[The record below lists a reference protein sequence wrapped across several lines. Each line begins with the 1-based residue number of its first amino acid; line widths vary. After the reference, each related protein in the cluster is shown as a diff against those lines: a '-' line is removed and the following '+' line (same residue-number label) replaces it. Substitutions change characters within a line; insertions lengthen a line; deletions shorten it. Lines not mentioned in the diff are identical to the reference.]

1 MWICCKKAI
10 GRLRAHAVCMCLF
23 TMVVCFRHLPIGV
36 SSVRVHRCFAPEI
49 SVSMGC
55 CCSKPIT
62 DDENGEKLTFIDMI
76 ESSMCCGTWYM
87 NIKIRIKFFEFSL
100 L

>member
-1 MWICCKKAI
+1 MWICCKKVI

-36 SSVRVHRCFAPEI
+36 SSVRVRRCFASEI
-49 SVSMGC
+49 SVAMGC
-55 CCSKPIT
+55 CSKLIT
-62 DDENGEKLTFIDMI
+62 DDEKGEKLTFVNMI
-76 ESSMCCGTWYM
+76 ESSMCCQTWYM
-87 NIKIRIKFFEFSL
+87 NKNFCIKFFEFSL